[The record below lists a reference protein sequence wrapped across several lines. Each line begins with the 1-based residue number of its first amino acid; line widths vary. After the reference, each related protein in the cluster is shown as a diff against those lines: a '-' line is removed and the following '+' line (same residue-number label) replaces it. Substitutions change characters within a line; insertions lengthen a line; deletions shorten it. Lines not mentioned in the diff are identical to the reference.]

1 MSLHIALCGPASL
14 EMLEGRLEGEARGAL
29 GHVGYPFPLLP
40 TLAEAFLNRGH
51 QVSLVTTS
59 SDIDRVTCYQ
69 GRDVSILLAPSRPR
83 ARDRALDMFA
93 VERAGVA
100 RALAGIRAD
109 VVHAHWT
116 YEFALGALKTKD
128 RPTVITAHDAPFTV
142 LRHMPDPYRF
152 IRALMASVTR
162 LTRPTL
168 TAVSPYLA
176 ERWRREMFFRDPI
189 DVIPNPVPTSTRHSR
204 GGAVSGASPVI
215 LSVSDSSRRKNVVT
229 LLRAFHIV
237 RSRFPDAQ
245 LRLVGNGL
253 GPNDEIARTWAR
265 DSHTAGVVFVG
276 RLGRDDVASEYAR
289 ATVFCHTSLE
299 ESQGLVLLEAVREGL
314 PVVAGSDSGAVRWT
328 LFDGAAGIL
337 TDVRSPQAVAD
348 AVILAISKP
357 DRASAQGFDGARM
370 VEERFGTDVI
380 ADMYLEK
387 YRRTI
392 AAAGA

>member
-14 EMLEGRLEGEARGAL
+14 DMLEGRLEGEARGAL
-29 GHVGYPFPLLP
+29 RHVGYPFPLLP

-59 SDIDRVTCYQ
+59 SDIDRVTRYE
-69 GRDVSILLAPSRPR
+69 GRDVSVLLAPSRPR

-100 RALAGIRAD
+100 RALSGIRAD

-116 YEFALGALKTKD
+116 YEFALGALKTRD

-142 LRHMPDPYRF
+142 LRHMPDAYRF
-152 IRALMASVTR
+152 VRALMASMTR
-162 LTRPTL
+162 LKRPTL

-176 ERWRREMFFRDPI
+176 ERWRREMFFQNPI
-189 DVIPNPVPTSTRHSR
+189 DVIPNPVSASIHHSQ
-204 GGAVSGASPVI
+204 GGAASVAGPVI
-215 LSVSDSSRRKNVVT
+215 LSVSDSSRRKNVMT
-229 LLRAFHIV
+229 LLRAFLIV
-237 RSRFPDAQ
+237 RSRYPNAE

-253 GPNDEIARTWAR
+253 GPDDEMARTWTR
-265 DSHTAGVVFVG
+265 DSPASGVVFVG
-276 RLGRDDVASEYAR
+276 RRGRDDVASEYAR

-314 PVVAGSDSGAVRWT
+314 PVVAGRDSGAVRWT

-348 AVILAISKP
+348 ALVLAISTP
-357 DRASAQGFDGARM
+357 ERASAEGFDGARM
-370 VEERFGTDVI
+370 VEERFGADVI
-380 ADMYLEK
+380 ADIYLEK

-392 AAAGA
+392 AAAAA